1 MRFCAILVIAALL
14 FASLPVVAEGPG
26 PAKPLIPF
34 DRLAASSSS
43 QPDPAAVQAAMN
55 NSGSSSSQNVKKRHW
70 SHGGKIMTFIGVPV
84 LAAGGA
90 MLAYGLKNGDSSS
103 CSGNTCVSV
112 SWKYTGA
119 AWLGVGGVL
128 TAIGAT
134 RRTNQ

>member
-1 MRFCAILVIAALL
+1 M
-14 FASLPVVAEGPG
+14 
-26 PAKPLIPF
+26 
-34 DRLAASSSS
+34 
-43 QPDPAAVQAAMN
+43 AAVEAAMN
-55 NSGSSSSQNVKKRHW
+55 NPEGSTAPTVKKSHW
-70 SHGGKIMTFIGVPV
+70 SKGGKIMTYIGVPV
-84 LAAGGA
+84 MAAGGA